1 MISSMT
7 GFARQERTGAF
18 GTLVCEIRSVN
29 HRFLDATVRLPDS
42 CRAIESELRAGL
54 AKELRRGKVEPAEE
68 VRVARIAAVV
78 IGIVAVIGGISAK
91 GINIAFLVGLAFA
104 IAAAAN
110 LPSILYSLFWPRF
123 TARGALW
130 SIYGGLI
137 SSVVLIIFSP
147 VFSGQRKPL
156 GGTSSSLITDPHIN
170 FAFFPLNNPGIVAI
184 PLAFFL
190 GWLGTVTDRQPAD
203 SARFA
208 RMQVR
213 ALTGVGAERGGRS

>member
-1 MISSMT
+1 
-7 GFARQERTGAF
+7 
-18 GTLVCEIRSVN
+18 V
-29 HRFLDATVRLPDS
+29 
-42 CRAIESELRAGL
+42 
-54 AKELRRGKVEPAEE
+54 
-68 VRVARIAAVV
+68 
-78 IGIVAVIGGISAK
+78 
-91 GINIAFLVGLAFA
+91 AFLVALAFA
-104 IAAAAN
+104 IAASAN

-137 SSVVLIIFSP
+137 IFSP
-147 VFSGQRKPL
+147 VVSGQARPV
-156 GGTSSSLITDPHIN
+156 GAVGASLITDPHIN
-170 FAFFPLNNPGIVAI
+170 FAFFPLSNPGIVSI

-213 ALTGVGAERGGRS
+213 ALTGVGAERRGG